1 MVFTQLVAPTLKEL
15 FIQELESSILSGELP
30 IGTQLPAERELAAQ
44 MGVSRAVVNGGIR
57 ELTQM
62 GFLEVV
68 PRKGTFVANY
78 KKHGRL
84 ETLQSILK
92 YNGGH
97 FDAAMLRSIY
107 EVRTCIERHMAE
119 LAARN
124 HDVEALGELRRQ
136 LLLLSETDDVA
147 VLAEETAEFYHLLAV
162 ATGNIIYP
170 LNIQAYR
177 PLYIALFRRVYE
189 HTEKEERLSRMKK
202 LLIRLGAGDV
212 EGSVACTTEIIA
224 WGRNVIMQNSIQSKT
239 ENTAIRTH

>member
-1 MVFTQLVAPTLKEL
+1 MAFTQLVAPTLKEL
-15 FIQELESSILSGELP
+15 FVQELENSILSGELS
-30 IGTQLPAERELAAQ
+30 IGTQLPTERELAAQ

-68 PRKGTFVANY
+68 PRKGTFVADY
-78 KKHGRL
+78 KKRGRL

-97 FDAAMLRSIY
+97 FDASMLRSIY

-124 HDVEALGELRRQ
+124 QDVDALGELRHQ
-136 LLLLSETDDVA
+136 LALLAETDDAV

-177 PLYIALFRRVYE
+177 PLYIALFRRVYDR
-189 HTEKEERLSRMKK
+189 TKKEERLARMTE
-202 LLIRLGAGDV
+202 LLTCLEAADV
-212 EGSVACTTEIIA
+212 EGSVASITGIIE
-224 WGRNVIMQNSIQSKT
+224 WGRTIIMKGESP
-239 ENTAIRTH
+239 R